1 MLKSVY
7 LFIYLSILSL
17 SAYQSTY
24 LLTTDQSWR
33 DHRVFTTFLLFLY
46 LASEQLLFILE
57 IELLSKVWLEERVI

>member
-7 LFIYLSILSL
+7 LFIYLSTLSL
-17 SAYQSTY
+17 SAYQSTH

-57 IELLSKVWLEERVI
+57 IELLSKVWFEERVI

>member
-24 LLTTDQSWR
+24 LPTTDQSWR
-33 DHRVFTTFLLFLY
+33 DHRVFTTFVLFLY

-57 IELLSKVWLEERVI
+57 IELLSKVWFEERVI

>member
-7 LFIYLSILSL
+7 LFIYLSTLSL
-17 SAYQSTY
+17 SAYQSNH

-33 DHRVFTTFLLFLY
+33 DHRVFTTFVLFLY

-57 IELLSKVWLEERVI
+57 IELLSKVWFEERVI